1 MSEESPFNEIIRNTK
16 SHIHS
21 LITGPPG
28 SGKSKLLLDVY
39 NYMVNENVPVAK
51 LAPTHSAAKRIAG
64 RTIHSFFKINPNDEI
79 IKFTS
84 FAGIVIIDEISMVPR
99 NLFDSI
105 FSQLRHKT
113 VFILFGDFCQLPPVS
128 NNSVFSIDDLQ
139 NTFKQN
145 MKYERDDILSCID
158 IYSRIKNFI
167 FTSQFFSELS
177 IIKLTHI
184 YRTKNADL
192 LDLYITARNGKLLYE
207 NSTIIVKLEEK
218 TLQYQIKDISLLIND
233 IKSMLLH
240 NYHLVVDHLS
250 DGVKD
255 GNHEVDHLS
264 DSVKEGNH
272 GVDHLSDSV
281 KDGKCIV
288 DHLSD
293 SVKEDN
299 HLSDNVK
306 DGNIIL
312 PKIDRFNDIT
322 ILSSTYS
329 CIDMLYKAFNL
340 NYIKISK
347 TEVVG
352 DEKATYYDHL
362 YCYISQK
369 VKLLEKSGDIQKYS
383 IGIIIGYNEES
394 DSLLVA
400 FPVEDYDKLTSKYT
414 IRKINR
420 ITIKK
425 NFINYPIQPLDIM
438 TIHKA
443 QGQEFSTVVVIVDN
457 LFELGHFYTA
467 ITRAKESLLLAYHS
481 QNNIKER
488 GFNRTI
494 YNTNEINIDISKIL

>member
-1 MSEESPFNEIIRNTK
+1 MSKNLISCLKIYNREFFIDFKAMCEESPFNEIIRNTK

-39 NYMVNENVPVAK
+39 NYMINENVPVAK
-51 LAPTHSAAKRIAG
+51 LAPTNSAAKRIAG

-84 FAGIVIIDEISMVPR
+84 FTGIVIIDEISMVPR

-105 FSQLRHKT
+105 FSQLQHKT

-128 NNSVFSIDDLQ
+128 NNSIFSIDDLQ

-233 IKSMLLH
+233 IESMLLH

-250 DGVKD
+250 DSMKD
-255 GNHEVDHLS
+255 S
-264 DSVKEGNH
+264 
-272 GVDHLSDSV
+272 
-281 KDGKCIV
+281 KCIV

-293 SVKEDN
+293 NVKEGN

-306 DGNIIL
+306 VDNIIL

-347 TEVVG
+347 TEVI
-352 DEKATYYDHL
+352 DNEKATYYDHL

-457 LFELGHFYTA
+457 LFDLGHFYTA

-481 QNNIKER
+481 QNNIEER

-494 YNTNEINIDISKIL
+494 YNTNAINIDISRIL